1 MPLYEYVCPKCKAQ
15 ASVLHRHIERG
26 QKAKVVCE
34 SCGHK
39 PMRRL
44 FSTFAFRPGGTATK
58 SQVDKPAH
66 GITPET
72 PQALAQTMRRAARG
86 RDMGAEFNEVA
97 GRLEKGES
105 APSVETSL
113 RKRKRQKSGPH

>member
-1 MPLYEYVCPKCKAQ
+1 MPLYEYVCPKCNAQ
-15 ASVLHRHIERG
+15 ASVLHRQIERG
-26 QKAKVVCE
+26 QKAKHVCE

-44 FSTFAFRPGGTATK
+44 FSTFAFRPSGTATK
-58 SQVDKPAH
+58 SQVDKPAQAT
-66 GITPET
+66 TPET
-72 PQALAQTMRRAARG
+72 PQALAQTMRQAARC

-97 GRLEKGES
+97 GRLEKGER

-113 RKRKRQKSGPH
+113 RKRKRQKAGPH